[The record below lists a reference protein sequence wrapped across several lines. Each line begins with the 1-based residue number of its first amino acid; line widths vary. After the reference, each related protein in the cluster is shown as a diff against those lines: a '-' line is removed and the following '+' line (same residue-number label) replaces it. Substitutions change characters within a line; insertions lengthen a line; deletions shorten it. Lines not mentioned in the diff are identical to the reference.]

1 MKAAVFHGPRNI
13 TTEEVEIPRV
23 GPLEILVK
31 VKATGIC
38 GSDLH
43 TYKLGIFPEWSKT
56 IPEGLL
62 MGHEFAGDVVE
73 IGPGVE
79 GIAVGDRVTAVAA
92 LGALAE
98 YVLVTPALLNF
109 LVYKLPPE
117 VSYEEAATVEPLA
130 TSLHAAKLG
139 APANGETVVIIGA
152 GIIGLGIVQSLKAMG
167 VDLKRIIV
175 VDVSDFRLEI
185 ARKLGATDVVNAGK
199 VDPVEKITELVGT
212 IPFMFQPEIL
222 TPAVDVVYDAVGY
235 IKDNPAPP
243 AVDKALAIVREHGRV
258 VLVGAHEAPVMVYL
272 QPAVL
277 KQLKISGSF
286 AYLPDDILESIEYIR
301 AGKLDRQSLV
311 THTFSLDKA
320 KEAFETQLNTGE
332 SVKVIFK
339 T

>member
-13 TTEEVEIPRV
+13 STEEVEIPRV
-23 GPLEILVK
+23 GPLEILVR

-43 TYKLGIFPEWSKT
+43 TYKLGIFPEWSKA

-79 GIAVGDRVTAVAA
+79 EINVGDRVTAVAV
-92 LGALAE
+92 GALAE

-130 TSLHAAKLG
+130 TSLHATKLG
-139 APANGETVVIIGA
+139 APANGETVVVFGA

-167 VDLKRIIV
+167 VDLKRLIV
-175 VDVSDFRLEI
+175 VDVSDFRLEV

-212 IPFMFQPEIL
+212 IPFMFQPQIL

-235 IKDNPAPP
+235 IQDNPAPP
-243 AVDKALAIVREHGRV
+243 AVEKALALVREYGRL
-258 VLVGAHEAPVMVYL
+258 VLVGAHEAPVTVYL
-272 QPAVL
+272 QTVVL
-277 KQLKISGSF
+277 KQLKICGSF
-286 AYLPDDILESIEYIR
+286 AYLPDDILEGIEYIR
-301 AGKLDRQSLV
+301 AGKMDRKSLV
-311 THTFSLDKA
+311 THTFPLDKA
-320 KEAFETQLNTGE
+320 KEAFETQLKTGE